1 MPDALKTSKGS
12 KDGST
17 ADSEGVS
24 DGTKARIAKLL
35 KTAYS
40 DGNEHEQQQALKL
53 AKRLLEKH
61 NLTQADIEGEFTDET
76 LPGGTAEV
84 TLKLIVKG

>member
-1 MPDALKTSKGS
+1 MKFYNSQHTNTDA
-12 KDGST
+12 
-17 ADSEGVS
+17 AEGVS

-40 DGNEHEQQQALKL
+40 EGNEHEQQQALKL

-61 NLTQADIEGEFTDET
+61 NLTQADIEGEFTDES

-84 TLKLIVKG
+84 KIKLLEKGLV